1 MSGTITP
8 GAFNSLAGPL
18 GPLVQNATQ
27 VKQHLDQLT
36 EQSSTGLV
44 SQTYGGLGDTAA
56 VSLNLRPQLTA
67 ITTYQQNI
75 NAANTTLS
83 STTNVLNELGQ
94 IASTFQ
100 SNLNSADVQST
111 TGVLSLAS
119 QAKSALAQVQSLLN
133 TQLGGIYLLAGN
145 DSANPP
151 APAAS
156 FNSYVQAIE
165 TAASGLGSSTGAA
178 TAAATLAAATTQ
190 SPFSTTLGTAQNQVT
205 ISPGTAVP
213 VGVVAGQNA
222 AGPQSGSST
231 TGSYVRDIIRAL
243 ATISSFNSASLSQG
257 QNFTQLVAD
266 TNTSLL
272 GASAAVTAD
281 VSEIGTV
288 QQRLTATQNDLTSTT
303 ATLTSQLSSVENVD
317 AAATISSLTATQTQL
332 QESYKLISMAQSMS
346 LATYLAA

>member
-1 MSGTITP
+1 M
-8 GAFNSLAGPL
+8 
-18 GPLVQNATQ
+18 
-27 VKQHLDQLT
+27 
-36 EQSSTGLV
+36 
-44 SQTYGGLGDTAA
+44 
-56 VSLNLRPQLTA
+56 
-67 ITTYQQNI
+67 
-75 NAANTTLS
+75 
-83 STTNVLNELGQ
+83 
-94 IASTFQ
+94 
-100 SNLNSADVQST
+100 
-111 TGVLSLAS
+111 
-119 QAKSALAQVQSLLN
+119 
-133 TQLGGIYLLAGN
+133 
-145 DSANPP
+145 
-151 APAAS
+151 
-156 FNSYVQAIE
+156 
-165 TAASGLGSSTGAA
+165 
-178 TAAATLAAATTQ
+178 
-190 SPFSTTLGTAQNQVT
+190 T
-205 ISPGTAVP
+205 ISPGTGVP